1 MAITFGSLPTAV
13 DKVIMGLRSQEELK
27 MNIEAMAEVVPAELF
42 REAQAQGLL
51 RPELQLP

>member
-1 MAITFGSLPTAV
+1 
-13 DKVIMGLRSQEELK
+13 MGVRSQEELE